1 MKLLLDTHILLW
13 TLLDSPELPVRA
25 RELIA
30 FPQNEIYYSIV
41 VPWEIEIKNIKH
53 PGALALSSDI
63 LIAGAEISGFK
74 RLSIVPKHIQYLR
87 KLKTVKDHQDP
98 FDRIQLCQAAV
109 EGMIFISADS
119 KLVQYAEACLLK
131 V

>member
-13 TLLDSPELPVRA
+13 TLIDSSELPEQA

-30 FPQNEIYYSIV
+30 DPENDIFYSIV
-41 VPWEIEIKNIKH
+41 VPWEVEIKNIKH
-53 PGALALSSDI
+53 PGALTLNSDM
-63 LIAGAEISGFK
+63 LIAGAEMSGFK
-74 RLSIVPKHIQYLR
+74 RLPVKPSHILYLR

-109 EGMIFISADS
+109 EGMMFISADS
-119 KLVQYAEACLLK
+119 KLVQYAEGCLLK

>member
-13 TLLDSPELPVRA
+13 TLLDSPELPLHA

-30 FPQNEIYYSIV
+30 SPNNDIYYSIV
-41 VPWEIEIKNIKH
+41 VPWEVEIKNIKH
-53 PGALALSSDI
+53 PGALTLSADQ
-63 LIAGAEISGFK
+63 LISGAEISGFK
-74 RLSIVPKHIQYLR
+74 RLSVMSRHILYLR
-87 KLKTVKDHQDP
+87 KLKTVNDHQDP

-109 EGMIFISADS
+109 EGMKFISADV
-119 KLVQYAEACLLK
+119 KLVQYAEDCLLK

>member
-13 TLLDSPELPVRA
+13 TLLDSPELPERA

-30 FPQNEIYYSIV
+30 DPGNDIYYSIV
-41 VPWEIEIKNIKH
+41 VPWEVEIKNIKH
-53 PGALALSSDI
+53 PGALTLTSDM
-63 LIAGAEISGFK
+63 LIAGADLSGFK
-74 RLSIVPKHIQYLR
+74 RLTVKSRHIQYLR

-98 FDRIQLCQAAV
+98 FDRIQLCQAAT
-109 EGMIFISADS
+109 EDMTFISSDS
-119 KLVQYAEACLLK
+119 KLVQYAEDCLLK

>member
-13 TLLDSPELPVRA
+13 TLLDSPELPIRA

-30 FPQNEIYYSIV
+30 TPSNDIYYSIV
-41 VPWEIEIKNIKH
+41 VPWEVEIKNIKH
-53 PGALALSSDI
+53 PGALAISSDK
-63 LIAGAEISGFK
+63 LIAGADISGF
-74 RLSIVPKHIQYLR
+74 RRVPVMSRHILYLR
-87 KLKTVKDHQDP
+87 KLKQVNNHQDP

-109 EGMIFISADS
+109 DGMLFISADS
-119 KLVQYAEACLLK
+119 KLVQYEEDCILK

>member
-13 TLLDSPELPVRA
+13 TLLDSPELPQRA
-25 RELIA
+25 RESISD
-30 FPQNEIYYSIV
+30 PKNEIYYSIV
-41 VPWEIEIKNIKH
+41 VPWKVEIKNIKH
-53 PGALALSSDI
+53 PGALTLSADMLMTGSDM
-63 LIAGAEISGFK
+63 SGFK
-74 RLSIVPKHIQYLR
+74 RMPVMAKHNLYLK
-87 KLKTVKDHQDP
+87 KLKTIKNYQDP

-119 KLVQYAEACLLK
+119 KLVQYAEDCLLK

>member
-13 TLLDSPELPVRA
+13 TLLDSPELPSTA
-25 RELIA
+25 RDMIA
-30 FPQNEIYYSIV
+30 SPKNEIYYSIV

-53 PGALALSSDI
+53 PGALTLSSDQ
-63 LIAGAEISGFK
+63 LITGAQISGFK
-74 RLSIVPKHIQYLR
+74 RLAVLSRHILYLR
-87 KLKTVKDHQDP
+87 KLRQVKNHQDP

-109 EGMIFISADS
+109 EGMIFVSTDS
-119 KLVQYAEACLLK
+119 KLVQYEEDCLLK